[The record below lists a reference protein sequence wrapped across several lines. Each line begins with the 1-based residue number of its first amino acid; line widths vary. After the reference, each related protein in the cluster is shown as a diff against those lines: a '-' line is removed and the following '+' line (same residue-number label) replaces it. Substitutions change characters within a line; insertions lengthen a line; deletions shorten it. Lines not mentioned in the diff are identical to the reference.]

1 MTTMNVE
8 ATKGI
13 SKKVTLLI
21 VTLSS
26 FFMPF
31 IASSINVALPSI
43 GKEFGV
49 DAIVLGWVASS
60 LLLALTIFLVPIG
73 RIADILG
80 RKKIFIW
87 GVGVYAV
94 SSLLCA
100 LSTSVIMLITL
111 RVFQGIGGAMVTG
124 TGVAILTSVFPAGE
138 RGRALGISVT
148 STYIGLSLGPVLGG
162 FLTQQFGWRSIL
174 IVNGLLGLV
183 TLAVALWK
191 LRGEWVEAKGEKFD
205 FVGSIIYGLALLAL
219 MSGFSFLPDF
229 LGLGLVAIGIAGV
242 FIFII
247 WETRTKSPVLN
258 VNLFRNNI
266 TFSLSNVAALINY
279 SATFAVGF
287 LLSLYL
293 QYTKALSPSYA
304 GLILL
309 AQPLMMAVMSPVAGR
324 LSDRIEPRIVASI
337 GMALSTVGLI
347 LISLLSQNTTLE
359 FIIGSQ
365 VVLGVGF
372 AFFSS
377 PNTNA
382 VMSSVERNFL
392 GVAGGTLGTMRSLGQ
407 TLSLAIAMLLF
418 SVYIGR
424 VQITPEYYPLFLKA
438 FKTAFIIFSVLC
450 FAGVFASLARG
461 KIR

>member
-1 MTTMNVE
+1 MNVE
-8 ATKGI
+8 VTPAI
-13 SKKVTLLI
+13 NKKAILLV

-31 IASSINVALPSI
+31 MASSINIALPSI
-43 GKEFGV
+43 GKEFAV
-49 DAIVLGWVASS
+49 NAVILGWVASS
-60 LLLALTIFLVPIG
+60 LLLALAIFLVPIG
-73 RIADILG
+73 RVADILG
-80 RKKIFIW
+80 RRKVFIAGL
-87 GVGVYAV
+87 GVFTV
-94 SSLLCA
+94 SSFLCT
-100 LSTSVIMLITL
+100 LSTSVIILITL
-111 RVFQGIGGAMVTG
+111 RVFQGIGAAMVTG
-124 TGVAILTSVFPAGE
+124 TGVAILTSVFPPGE

-148 STYIGLSLGPVLGG
+148 ATYIGLSIGPVLGG
-162 FLTQQFGWRSIL
+162 FLTQQFGWRSIF
-174 IVNGLLGLV
+174 IANGLVGLV
-183 TLAVALWK
+183 ALAVALWK
-191 LRGEWVEAKGEKFD
+191 LKGEWAEAKGEKFD
-205 FVGSIIYGLALLAL
+205 WVGSIIYGLALLAL
-219 MSGFSFLPDF
+219 MSGFSFLPDIMGMW
-229 LGLGLVAIGIAGV
+229 LLAIGIAGV
-242 FIFII
+242 VIFII
-247 WETRTKSPVLN
+247 WETRTRSPVLN
-258 VNLFRNNI
+258 ISLFRNNI
-266 TFSLSNVAALINY
+266 AFSFSNLAALINY
-279 SATFAVGF
+279 SATFSVAF

-309 AQPLMMAVMSPVAGR
+309 AQPVMMAGMSPVAGR
-324 LSDRIEPRIVASI
+324 LSDKIEPRIVASI

-347 LISLLSQNTTLE
+347 LMSFLGQNTGLE
-359 FIIGSQ
+359 LVIVSQ

-382 VMSSVERNFL
+382 VMSSVGKNFL

-407 TLSLAIAMLLF
+407 TLSLAIAVLLF

-438 FKTAFIIFSVLC
+438 FKTAFIISSVLC